1 MRLTYFCIWVNASAS
16 LTCMFSNEGENT
28 SRRTPTM
35 RLSSSK
41 ISDGTCA
48 VRALA
53 TVSSQHLRRVCI
65 SWLSSATDFPSAE
78 VRMITPKFFGRMLST
93 RWRRRSFSAVVLI
106 FWEMEILVEN
116 GIRTR
121 YRPVNE
127 ISVVRRGP
135 FDEIGSLTI
144 CTISSRPH
152 VSWSV
157 TVPCLSMSGSS
168 FIFWTWG
175 MGALGS
181 SRSCLR
187 NSE

>member
-1 MRLTYFCIWVNASAS
+1 
-16 LTCMFSNEGENT
+16 
-28 SRRTPTM
+28 M

-41 ISDGTCA
+41 MSEGTGA

-53 TVSSQHLRRVCI
+53 TVSFHDCRRVCS

-78 VRMITPKFFGRMLST
+78 VRMITPKFFGLMLST

-106 FWEMEILVEN
+106 FWEIEILSLN
-116 GIRTR
+116 GMSTM
-121 YRPVNE
+121 YRPVKA

-135 FDEIGSLTI
+135 FDEMGSFTI
-144 CTISSRPH
+144 CTISSRPA

-157 TVPCLSMSGSS
+157 MVPCLSMSGSS
-168 FIFWTWG
+168 FMREMSG
-175 MGALGS
+175 SLPPGRLGGLAPFLLLLS
-181 SRSCLR
+181 GVASAGCSPNTCFV